1 MAIFPSVTVFRKILL
16 VSAVSVSTLWGTLA
30 CAQGQMAPVMPRL
43 HAALDFIPAYK
54 LKPVQLVEHT
64 DADDIFSLLV
74 VEFAIQD
81 EKFEL
86 AAQAAFDFAKEKNDV
101 PMAKKAMQL
110 YLASSSSQKA
120 ADAARLWYKLDPDNE
135 EASATAL
142 ALAAS
147 NGETEGLVSALRL
160 RLQQAKN
167 KEQAIYQTASIVA
180 RMNDKK
186 MALDVYEKAVEGL
199 VDDQST
205 SFMLMADLAY
215 QAKELDKAWQS
226 SLKALELDAASDAS
240 AERVLQYGRESHK
253 QEAMKIVGN
262 FIQTNANARRLRL
275 LYISEMVNDKAFD
288 AAIHE
293 LKEMEK
299 TFPEDFDLLY
309 MEAQV
314 YYQAKK
320 LTQAKKLLKQF
331 LDVQIQRRE
340 ALPDAETDAQGQAAD
355 ARIMLAQIYEEEQ
368 NYGAAISQLEK
379 IDDPGAQLQIKM
391 QIAVLH
397 GKNGNE
403 AKATALLKSLQP
415 EEEEDAVRIRLTQAL
430 IYRNAG
436 KADQA
441 IRYLRQADKDIP
453 RNALIKYEL
462 AMMYEQQGSFEEME
476 TLLREVISLKP
487 SSPDAYNALG
497 YVFADRNMHLD
508 EAQLLLDRA
517 VALAPD
523 NPFILDSM
531 GWLQFRLGNLELALE
546 YLENAFELSEQA
558 DIAAH
563 LGEVLWVKGDKDR
576 ARDIFMKGQELEKQ
590 NKTLE
595 ATIKRL
601 GISLR
606 DKK

>member
-30 CAQGQMAPVMPRL
+30 CAQGEMTPVMPRL

-147 NGETEGLVSALRL
+147 NGETEGLVNALRL

-186 MALDVYEKAVEGL
+186 MALEVYEKAVEGL

-205 SFMLMADLAY
+205 TFMLMADLAY
-215 QAKELDKAWQS
+215 QVKELDKAWQS
-226 SLKALELDAASDAS
+226 SLKALELDGASDAS
-240 AERVLQYGRESHK
+240 AERVLQYGREGHK
-253 QEAMKIVGN
+253 KEAMEIVGN

-299 TFPEDFDLLY
+299 NFPEDFDLLY

-314 YYQAKK
+314 YYQARQ

-331 LDVQIQRRE
+331 LDVQTQRRE
-340 ALPDAETDAQGQAAD
+340 ALSDAETDAQGQSAD

-368 NYGAAISQLEK
+368 NYRAAISQLEK
-379 IDDPGAQLQIKM
+379 IDDPSAQLQIQM

-415 EEEEDAVRIRLTQAL
+415 EEEDDAVRIRLTQAL

-441 IRYLRQADKDIP
+441 IRYLRQADNDMP

-476 TLLREVISLKP
+476 TLLREVIALKP
-487 SSPDAYNALG
+487 SSPEAYNALG

-563 LGEVLWVKGDKDR
+563 LGEVLWVKGEKNR
-576 ARDIFMKGQELEKQ
+576 ARDIFIKGRELEKQ

-595 ATIKRL
+595 DAIKRL

>member
-1 MAIFPSVTVFRKILL
+1 MAIFPAVTVFRKILL
-16 VSAVSVSTLWGTLA
+16 VSAVSLSTLWGSFA
-30 CAQGQMAPVMPRL
+30 CAQSQMSPVMPRL

-54 LKPVQLVEHT
+54 LNSVQLVDHT

-101 PMAKKAMQL
+101 KMAKKAMQL
-110 YLASSSSQKA
+110 YLASSSNQKA
-120 ADAARLWYKLDPDNE
+120 AEAARLWYKLDPDDE

-142 ALAAS
+142 ALAAT
-147 NGETEGLVSALRL
+147 NGEIEGLVNALRL
-160 RLQQAKN
+160 RLQQGKN
-167 KEQAIYQTASIVA
+167 KEQTIYQTASIVA

-205 SFMLMADLAY
+205 AFMLMADLAY
-215 QAKELDKAWQS
+215 QVKELEKAWQA
-226 SLKALELDAASDAS
+226 SLRALELDALSDAS
-240 AERVLQYGRESHK
+240 AERVLQYGRENHK
-253 QEAMKIVGN
+253 KEAMEIVGN
-262 FIQTNANARRLRL
+262 FIRKNTNARRLHL
-275 LYISEMVNDKAFD
+275 LYISEMVNDKEFD
-288 AAIHE
+288 AAIRE
-293 LKEMEK
+293 LKKMEK

-340 ALPDAETDAQGQAAD
+340 ALSDAETDAQGQATD

-368 NYGAAISQLEK
+368 NYRAAISQLEK
-379 IDDPGAQLQIKM
+379 IDEPSAQMQIKM

-403 AKATALLKSLQP
+403 AKATAMLESLKP
-415 EEEEDAVRIRLTQAL
+415 DNEEDAVRIRLMQAF

-441 IRYLRQADKDIP
+441 IRYLKQADKEMP
-453 RNALIKYEL
+453 KNALIKYEL

-476 TLLREVISLKP
+476 PLLREVISLKP

-546 YLENAFELSEQA
+546 YLENAFELSGQA

-563 LGEVLWVKGDKDR
+563 LGEVLWAKGEKDK
-576 ARDIFMKGQELEKQ
+576 ARDIFMKGRDLEKQ

>member
-16 VSAVSVSTLWGTLA
+16 VSAISVSTLWGTLA
-30 CAQGQMAPVMPRL
+30 CAQGEMTPVMPRL

-147 NGETEGLVSALRL
+147 NGETEGLVNALRL

-186 MALDVYEKAVEGL
+186 MALEVYEKAVEGL

-205 SFMLMADLAY
+205 TFMLMADLAY
-215 QAKELDKAWQS
+215 QVKELDKAWQS

-240 AERVLQYGRESHK
+240 AERVLQYGREGHK
-253 QEAMKIVGN
+253 KEAMEIVGN

-288 AAIHE
+288 AAILE

-320 LTQAKKLLKQF
+320 LAQAKKLLKQF
-331 LDVQIQRRE
+331 LDVQTQRRE
-340 ALPDAETDAQGQAAD
+340 ALSDAETDAQGQSAD

-368 NYGAAISQLEK
+368 NYRAAISQLEK
-379 IDDPGAQLQIKM
+379 IDDPSAQLQIQM

-415 EEEEDAVRIRLTQAL
+415 EEEDDAVRIRLTQAL

-441 IRYLRQADKDIP
+441 IRYLRQADNDMP

-476 TLLREVISLKP
+476 TLLREVIALKP
-487 SSPDAYNALG
+487 SSPEAYNALG

-563 LGEVLWVKGDKDR
+563 LGEVLWVKGEKNR
-576 ARDIFMKGQELEKQ
+576 ARDIFIKGRELEKQ

-595 ATIKRL
+595 DAIKRL

>member
-1 MAIFPSVTVFRKILL
+1 MAIFPAVTVFRKILL
-16 VSAVSVSTLWGTLA
+16 ACAVSVSTLWGSLA

-54 LKPVQLVEHT
+54 LKPVQLVDHT
-64 DADDIFSLLV
+64 NADDIFSLLV

-101 PMAKKAMQL
+101 QMAKKAMQL
-110 YLASSSSQKA
+110 YLASSSGQKA

-147 NGETEGLVSALRL
+147 NGETEGLVNALRL
-160 RLQQAKN
+160 GLQQAKN

-186 MALDVYEKAVEGL
+186 MALDVYEKAVEGV

-215 QAKELDKAWQS
+215 QVNELEKAWQS

-240 AERVLQYGRESHK
+240 AERVLQYGRENHK
-253 QEAMKIVGN
+253 KEAMKIVGN

-275 LYISEMVNDKAFD
+275 LYISEMVSDKQFD

-293 LKEMEK
+293 LKKMEK

-320 LTQAKKLLKQF
+320 PAQAKKLLKQF
-331 LDVQIQRRE
+331 LDVQIQRRA
-340 ALPDAETDAQGQAAD
+340 ALSDAETDAQGQAAD

-368 NYGAAISQLEK
+368 NYRAAISQLEK
-379 IDDPGAQLQIKM
+379 IDEPGAQMQIAM

-403 AKATALLKSLQP
+403 AKATTMLQSLKP
-415 EEEEDAVRIRLTQAL
+415 EEEEDAVRIRLMQAF

-441 IRYLRQADKDIP
+441 IRYLQQADKEMP
-453 RNALIKYEL
+453 KNALIKYEL
-462 AMMYEQQGSFEEME
+462 AMMYEQQGSFAEME

-497 YVFADRNMHLD
+497 YVFADQNMHLE

-517 VALAPD
+517 VALAPES
-523 NPFILDSM
+523 PFILDSM
-531 GWLQFRLGNLELALE
+531 GWLQFRLGNLELAFE

-563 LGEVLWVKGDKDR
+563 LGEVLWVKGEKDK
-576 ARDIFMKGQELEKQ
+576 ARDIFMKGRKLEKQ

-595 ATIKRL
+595 DTIKRL
-601 GISLR
+601 GISMR

>member
-1 MAIFPSVTVFRKILL
+1 MAIFPAVTVFRKSLL
-16 VSAVSVSTLWGTLA
+16 ACAVSVSTLWGSLA

-54 LKPVQLVEHT
+54 LKPVQLVDHT
-64 DADDIFSLLV
+64 NADDIFSLLV

-101 PMAKKAMQL
+101 QMAKKAMQL
-110 YLASSSSQKA
+110 YLASSSGQKA

-147 NGETEGLVSALRL
+147 NGETEGLVNALRL

-186 MALDVYEKAVEGL
+186 MVLDVYEKAVEGV

-215 QAKELDKAWQS
+215 QVNELEKAWQS

-240 AERVLQYGRESHK
+240 AERVLQYGRENHK
-253 QEAMKIVGN
+253 KEAMKIVGN

-275 LYISEMVNDKAFD
+275 LYISEMVSDKQFD

-293 LKEMEK
+293 LKKMEK

-320 LTQAKKLLKQF
+320 PAQAKKLLKQF
-331 LDVQIQRRE
+331 LDVQIQRRA
-340 ALPDAETDAQGQAAD
+340 ALSDAETDAQGQAAD

-368 NYGAAISQLEK
+368 NYRAAISQLEK
-379 IDDPGAQLQIKM
+379 IDEPGAQMQIAM

-403 AKATALLKSLQP
+403 AKATTMLQSLKP
-415 EEEEDAVRIRLTQAL
+415 EEEEDAVRIRLMQAF

-441 IRYLRQADKDIP
+441 IRYLQQADKEMP
-453 RNALIKYEL
+453 KNALIKYEL
-462 AMMYEQQGSFEEME
+462 AMMYEQQGSFAEME

-497 YVFADRNMHLD
+497 YVFADQNMHLE

-517 VALAPD
+517 VALAPES
-523 NPFILDSM
+523 PFILDSM
-531 GWLQFRLGNLELALE
+531 GWLQFRLGNLELAFE

-563 LGEVLWVKGDKDR
+563 LGEVLWVKGEKDK
-576 ARDIFMKGQELEKQ
+576 ARDIFMKGRKLEKQ

-595 ATIKRL
+595 DTIKRL
-601 GISLR
+601 GISMR

>member
-30 CAQGQMAPVMPRL
+30 CAQGEMTPVMPRL

-147 NGETEGLVSALRL
+147 NGETEGLVNALRL

-186 MALDVYEKAVEGL
+186 MALEVYEKAVEGL

-205 SFMLMADLAY
+205 TFMLMADLAY
-215 QAKELDKAWQS
+215 QVKELDKAWQS

-240 AERVLQYGRESHK
+240 AERVLQYGREGHK
-253 QEAMKIVGN
+253 KEAMEIVGN

-320 LTQAKKLLKQF
+320 LAQAKKLLKQF

-368 NYGAAISQLEK
+368 NYRAAISQLEK
-379 IDDPGAQLQIKM
+379 IDDPGAQIQIKM

-441 IRYLRQADKDIP
+441 IRYLRQADKEIP

-476 TLLREVISLKP
+476 TLLREVISLRP

-563 LGEVLWVKGDKDR
+563 LGEVLWVKGEKDR
-576 ARDIFMKGQELEKQ
+576 ARDIFMKGRELEKQ

>member
-30 CAQGQMAPVMPRL
+30 CAQGEMTPVMPRL

-240 AERVLQYGRESHK
+240 AERVLQYGREGHK
-253 QEAMKIVGN
+253 KEAMEIVGN

-368 NYGAAISQLEK
+368 NYRAAISQLER
-379 IDDPGAQLQIKM
+379 IDDPGAQIQIKM

-441 IRYLRQADKDIP
+441 IRYLRQADKEIP

-476 TLLREVISLKP
+476 TLLREVISLRP
-487 SSPDAYNALG
+487 SLPDAYNALG

-563 LGEVLWVKGDKDR
+563 LGEVLWVKGEKDR
-576 ARDIFMKGQELEKQ
+576 ARDIFMKGRELEKQ

>member
-16 VSAVSVSTLWGTLA
+16 LSAVSVSTLWGIPA
-30 CAQGQMAPVMPRL
+30 CSQDEMAPVMPRL

-54 LKPVQLVEHT
+54 LKPVQLVDHT
-64 DADDIFSLLV
+64 NADDIFSLLV

-101 PMAKKAMQL
+101 PMARKAMQL

-135 EASATAL
+135 EAAATAL

-147 NGETEGLVSALRL
+147 NGETEGLVNALRL
-160 RLQQAKN
+160 RLKQAKN
-167 KEQAIYQTASIVA
+167 KERAIYQTASIVA
-180 RMNDKK
+180 RMNDKR
-186 MALDVYEKAVEGL
+186 MALDVYEKAVEAL
-199 VDDQST
+199 VDDEST
-205 SFMLMADLAY
+205 TFMLLADLAY
-215 QAKELDKAWQS
+215 QAKELDKAWHS
-226 SLKALELDAASDAS
+226 SLKALELDAASDAA

-253 QEAMKIVGN
+253 KEAMELVGN
-262 FIQTNANARRLRL
+262 FIRANTTARRLRL
-275 LYISEMVNDKAFD
+275 LYISEMVNDREFD

-299 TFPEDFDLLY
+299 NFPEDFDLLY

-314 YYQAKK
+314 YYQARQ

-331 LDVQIQRRE
+331 LDVQTQRRE
-340 ALPDAETDAQGQAAD
+340 ALSDAETDAQGQSAD

-368 NYGAAISQLEK
+368 NYRAAISQLEK
-379 IDDPGAQLQIKM
+379 IDDPSAQLQIQM

-415 EEEEDAVRIRLTQAL
+415 EEEDDAVRIRLTQAL

-441 IRYLRQADKDIP
+441 IRYLRQADNDMP

-476 TLLREVISLKP
+476 TLLREVIALKP
-487 SSPDAYNALG
+487 SSPEAYNALG

-563 LGEVLWVKGDKDR
+563 LGEVLWVKGEKNR
-576 ARDIFMKGQELEKQ
+576 ARDIFIKGRELEKQ

-595 ATIKRL
+595 DAIKRL

>member
-16 VSAVSVSTLWGTLA
+16 LSAVSVSTLWGIPA
-30 CAQGQMAPVMPRL
+30 CAQDEMAPVMPRL

-54 LKPVQLVEHT
+54 LKPIQLVDHT
-64 DADDIFSLLV
+64 NADDIFSLLV

-81 EKFEL
+81 GKFEL

-101 PMAKKAMQL
+101 PMARKAMQL

-135 EASATAL
+135 EAAATAL

-147 NGETEGLVSALRL
+147 NGETEGLVNALRL
-160 RLQQAKN
+160 RLKQAKN
-167 KEQAIYQTASIVA
+167 KERAIYQTASIVA
-180 RMNDKK
+180 RMNDKR
-186 MALDVYEKAVEGL
+186 MALDVYEKAVEAL
-199 VDDQST
+199 VDDEST
-205 SFMLMADLAY
+205 TFMLLADLAY
-215 QAKELDKAWQS
+215 QAKELDKAWHS
-226 SLKALELDAASDAS
+226 SLKALELDAASDAA

-253 QEAMKIVGN
+253 KEAMELVGN
-262 FIQTNANARRLRL
+262 FIRANTTARRLRL
-275 LYISEMVNDKAFD
+275 LYISEMVNDREFD

-299 TFPEDFDLLY
+299 NFPEDFDLLY

-314 YYQAKK
+314 YYQARQ

-331 LDVQIQRRE
+331 LDVQTQRRE
-340 ALPDAETDAQGQAAD
+340 ALSDAETDAQGQSAD

-368 NYGAAISQLEK
+368 NYRAAISQLEK
-379 IDDPGAQLQIKM
+379 IDDPSAQLQIQM

-403 AKATALLKSLQP
+403 AKATALLKSLQS
-415 EEEEDAVRIRLTQAL
+415 EEEDDAVRIRLTQAL

-441 IRYLRQADKDIP
+441 IRYLRQADNDMP

-476 TLLREVISLKP
+476 TLLREVIALKP
-487 SSPDAYNALG
+487 SSPEAYNALG

-563 LGEVLWVKGDKDR
+563 LGEVLWVKGEKNR
-576 ARDIFMKGQELEKQ
+576 ARDIFIKGRELEKQ

-595 ATIKRL
+595 DAIKRL

>member
-30 CAQGQMAPVMPRL
+30 CAQGEMTPVMPRL

-135 EASATAL
+135 EAAATAL

-147 NGETEGLVSALRL
+147 NGETEGLVNALRL

-186 MALDVYEKAVEGL
+186 MALEVYEKAVEGL

-205 SFMLMADLAY
+205 TFMLMADLAY
-215 QAKELDKAWQS
+215 QAKELDKAWHS
-226 SLKALELDAASDAS
+226 SLKALELDAVSDAA

-253 QEAMKIVGN
+253 KEAMELVGN
-262 FIQTNANARRLRL
+262 FIRANTTARRLRL

-299 TFPEDFDLLY
+299 NFPEDFDLLY

-314 YYQAKK
+314 YYQARQ

-331 LDVQIQRRE
+331 LDVQTQRRE
-340 ALPDAETDAQGQAAD
+340 ALSDAETDAQGQSAD

-368 NYGAAISQLEK
+368 NYRAAISQLEK
-379 IDDPGAQLQIKM
+379 IDDPSAQLQIQM

-415 EEEEDAVRIRLTQAL
+415 EEEDDAVRIRLTQAL

-441 IRYLRQADKDIP
+441 IRYLRQADNDMP

-476 TLLREVISLKP
+476 TLLREVIALKP
-487 SSPDAYNALG
+487 SSPEAYNALG

-563 LGEVLWVKGDKDR
+563 LGEVLWVKGEKNR
-576 ARDIFMKGQELEKQ
+576 ARDIFIKGRELEKQ

-595 ATIKRL
+595 DAIKRL

>member
-1 MAIFPSVTVFRKILL
+1 MAIFPAVTVFRKILL
-16 VSAVSVSTLWGTLA
+16 VFAVSVSTLWGTLA
-30 CAQGQMAPVMPRL
+30 CAQGEMTPVMPRL

-54 LKPVQLVEHT
+54 LKPVELVDHT
-64 DADDIFSLLV
+64 EADDIFSLLV

-86 AAQAAFDFAKEKNDV
+86 AAQAAYDFAKAKNDV
-101 PMAKKAMQL
+101 QMAKKAMQL

-147 NGETEGLVSALRL
+147 NGETEGLVHALRL
-160 RLQQAKN
+160 RLQQTKN

-186 MALDVYEKAVEGL
+186 MALEVYEKAIEGL

-205 SFMLMADLAY
+205 AYMLMADLAY
-215 QAKELDKAWQS
+215 QVKDLEKAWQS
-226 SLKALELDAASDAS
+226 SLKALELDQASDAS

-253 QEAMKIVGN
+253 PEAMKIVGD
-262 FIQTNANARRLRL
+262 FIRANANARRLRL
-275 LYISEMVNDKAFD
+275 LYISEMVNDKMFD
-288 AAIHE
+288 AAITE
-293 LKEMEK
+293 LKKMEK

-314 YYQAKK
+314 YYQAKQ
-320 LTQAKKLLKQF
+320 LAQAKKLLKQF
-331 LDVQIQRRE
+331 LDVQLQRRE
-340 ALPDAETDAQGQAAD
+340 ALSDAETDAQGQATD

-368 NYGAAISQLEK
+368 NYRAAISQLEK
-379 IDDPGAQLQIKM
+379 IDEPSAQMQVKM

-403 AKATALLKSLQP
+403 AKATSILKSLVP
-415 EEEEDAVRIRLTQAL
+415 EEEEDAVRIRLTQAF

-441 IRYLRQADKDIP
+441 IRYLKQADKEMP
-453 RNALIKYEL
+453 KNALIKYEL
-462 AMMYEQQGSFEEME
+462 AMMYEQQGSFELME
-476 TLLREVISLKP
+476 PLLREVIALKP

-531 GWLQFRLGNLELALE
+531 GWLQFRLGNLELAIE
-546 YLENAFELSEQA
+546 YLENAFQLSAQA

-563 LGEVLWVKGDKDR
+563 LGEVLWAKGEKDR
-576 ARDIFMKGQELEKQ
+576 ARDIFIKGREIEKQ

-595 ATIKRL
+595 DTIKRL

>member
-16 VSAVSVSTLWGTLA
+16 LSAVSVSTLWGIPA
-30 CAQGQMAPVMPRL
+30 CAQDEMAPVMPRL

-54 LKPVQLVEHT
+54 LKPVQLVDHT
-64 DADDIFSLLV
+64 NADDIFSLLV

-81 EKFEL
+81 GKFEL

-101 PMAKKAMQL
+101 PMARKAMQL

-135 EASATAL
+135 EAAATAL

-147 NGETEGLVSALRL
+147 NGETEGLVNALRL
-160 RLQQAKN
+160 RLKQAKN
-167 KEQAIYQTASIVA
+167 KERAIYQTASIVA
-180 RMNDKK
+180 RMNDKR
-186 MALDVYEKAVEGL
+186 MALDVYEKAVEAL
-199 VDDQST
+199 VDDEST
-205 SFMLMADLAY
+205 TFMLLADLAY
-215 QAKELDKAWQS
+215 QAKELDKAWHS
-226 SLKALELDAASDAS
+226 SLKALELDAASDAA

-253 QEAMKIVGN
+253 KEAMELVGN
-262 FIQTNANARRLRL
+262 FIRANTTARRLRL
-275 LYISEMVNDKAFD
+275 LYISEMVNDREFD

-299 TFPEDFDLLY
+299 NFPEDFDLLY

-314 YYQAKK
+314 YYQARQ

-331 LDVQIQRRE
+331 LDVQTQRRE
-340 ALPDAETDAQGQAAD
+340 ALSDAETDAQGQSAD

-368 NYGAAISQLEK
+368 NYRAAISQLEK
-379 IDDPGAQLQIKM
+379 IDDPSAQLQIQM

-403 AKATALLKSLQP
+403 AKATALLKSLQS
-415 EEEEDAVRIRLTQAL
+415 EEEDDAVRIRLTQAL

-441 IRYLRQADKDIP
+441 IRYLRQADNDMP

-476 TLLREVISLKP
+476 TLLREVIALKP
-487 SSPDAYNALG
+487 SSPEAYNALG

-563 LGEVLWVKGDKDR
+563 LGEVLWVKGEKNR
-576 ARDIFMKGQELEKQ
+576 ARDIFIKGRELEKQ

-595 ATIKRL
+595 DAIKRL

>member
-16 VSAVSVSTLWGTLA
+16 LSAVSVSTLWGIPA
-30 CAQGQMAPVMPRL
+30 CAQDEMAPVMPRL

-54 LKPVQLVEHT
+54 LKPVQLVDHT
-64 DADDIFSLLV
+64 NADDIFSLLV

-101 PMAKKAMQL
+101 PMARKAMQL

-135 EASATAL
+135 EAAATAL

-147 NGETEGLVSALRL
+147 NGETEGLVNALRL
-160 RLQQAKN
+160 RLKQAKN
-167 KEQAIYQTASIVA
+167 KERAIYQTASIVA
-180 RMNDKK
+180 RMNDKR
-186 MALDVYEKAVEGL
+186 MALDVYEKAVEAL
-199 VDDQST
+199 VDDEST
-205 SFMLMADLAY
+205 TFMLLADLAY
-215 QAKELDKAWQS
+215 QAKELDKAWHS
-226 SLKALELDAASDAS
+226 SLKALELDAVSDAA

-253 QEAMKIVGN
+253 KEAMELVGN
-262 FIQTNANARRLRL
+262 FIRANTTARRLRL
-275 LYISEMVNDKAFD
+275 LYISEMVNDREFD

-299 TFPEDFDLLY
+299 NFPEDFDLLY

-314 YYQAKK
+314 YYQARQ

-331 LDVQIQRRE
+331 LDVQTQRRE
-340 ALPDAETDAQGQAAD
+340 ALSDAETDAQGQSAD

-368 NYGAAISQLEK
+368 NYRAAISQLEK
-379 IDDPGAQLQIKM
+379 IDDPSAQLQIQM

-403 AKATALLKSLQP
+403 AKATALLKSFQP
-415 EEEEDAVRIRLTQAL
+415 EEEDDAVRIRLTQAL

-441 IRYLRQADKDIP
+441 IRYLRQADNDMP

-476 TLLREVISLKP
+476 TLLREVIALKP
-487 SSPDAYNALG
+487 SSPEAYNALG

-546 YLENAFELSEQA
+546 YLENAFELSVQA

-563 LGEVLWVKGDKDR
+563 LGEVLWVKGEKNR
-576 ARDIFMKGQELEKQ
+576 ARDIFIKGRELEKQ

-595 ATIKRL
+595 DAIKRL

>member
-30 CAQGQMAPVMPRL
+30 CAQGEMTPVMPRL

-147 NGETEGLVSALRL
+147 NGETEGLVNALRL

-186 MALDVYEKAVEGL
+186 MALEVYEKAVEGL

-205 SFMLMADLAY
+205 TFMLMADLAY
-215 QAKELDKAWQS
+215 QVKELDKAWQS

-240 AERVLQYGRESHK
+240 AERVLQYGREGHK
-253 QEAMKIVGN
+253 KEAMEIVGN

-288 AAIHE
+288 AAILE

-320 LTQAKKLLKQF
+320 LAQAKKLLKQF
-331 LDVQIQRRE
+331 LDVQTQRRE
-340 ALPDAETDAQGQAAD
+340 ALSDAETDAQGQSAD

-368 NYGAAISQLEK
+368 NYRAAISQLEK
-379 IDDPGAQLQIKM
+379 IDDPSAQLQIQM

-415 EEEEDAVRIRLTQAL
+415 EEEDDAVRIRLTQAL

-441 IRYLRQADKDIP
+441 IRYLRQADNDMP

-476 TLLREVISLKP
+476 TLLREVIALKP
-487 SSPDAYNALG
+487 SSPEAYNALG

-563 LGEVLWVKGDKDR
+563 LGEVLWVKGEKNR
-576 ARDIFMKGQELEKQ
+576 ARDIFIKGRELEKQ

-595 ATIKRL
+595 DAIKRL

>member
-16 VSAVSVSTLWGTLA
+16 LSAVSVSTLWGIPA
-30 CAQGQMAPVMPRL
+30 CAQDEMAPVMPRL

-54 LKPVQLVEHT
+54 LKPVQLVDHT
-64 DADDIFSLLV
+64 NADDIFSLLV

-101 PMAKKAMQL
+101 PMARKAMQL

-135 EASATAL
+135 EAAATAL

-147 NGETEGLVSALRL
+147 NGETEGLVNALRL
-160 RLQQAKN
+160 RLKQAKN
-167 KEQAIYQTASIVA
+167 KERAIYQTASIVA
-180 RMNDKK
+180 RMNDKR
-186 MALDVYEKAVEGL
+186 MALDVYEKAVEAL
-199 VDDQST
+199 VDDEST
-205 SFMLMADLAY
+205 TFMLLADLAY
-215 QAKELDKAWQS
+215 QAKELDKAWHS
-226 SLKALELDAASDAS
+226 SLKALELDAASDAA

-253 QEAMKIVGN
+253 KEAMELVGN
-262 FIQTNANARRLRL
+262 FIRANTNARRLRL
-275 LYISEMVNDKAFD
+275 LYISEMVNDREFD

-299 TFPEDFDLLY
+299 NFPEDFDLLY

-314 YYQAKK
+314 YYQARQ

-331 LDVQIQRRE
+331 LDVQTQRRE
-340 ALPDAETDAQGQAAD
+340 ALSDAETDAQGQSAD

-368 NYGAAISQLEK
+368 NYRAAISQLEK
-379 IDDPGAQLQIKM
+379 IDDPSAQLQIQM

-415 EEEEDAVRIRLTQAL
+415 EEEDDAVRIRLTQAL

-441 IRYLRQADKDIP
+441 IRYLRQADNDMP

-476 TLLREVISLKP
+476 TLLREVIALKP
-487 SSPDAYNALG
+487 SSPEAYNALG

-563 LGEVLWVKGDKDR
+563 LGEVLWVKGEKNR
-576 ARDIFMKGQELEKQ
+576 ARDIFIKGRELEKQ

-595 ATIKRL
+595 DAIKRL

>member
-1 MAIFPSVTVFRKILL
+1 MAIFPAVTVFRKILL
-16 VSAVSVSTLWGTLA
+16 ACAVSVSTLWGSLA

-54 LKPVQLVEHT
+54 LKPVQLVDHT
-64 DADDIFSLLV
+64 NADDIFSLLV

-101 PMAKKAMQL
+101 QMAKKAMQL
-110 YLASSSSQKA
+110 YLASSSGQKA

-147 NGETEGLVSALRL
+147 NGETEGLVNALRL

-186 MALDVYEKAVEGL
+186 MALDVYEKAVEGV

-215 QAKELDKAWQS
+215 QVNELEKAWQS

-240 AERVLQYGRESHK
+240 AERVLQYGRENHK
-253 QEAMKIVGN
+253 KEAMKIVGN

-275 LYISEMVNDKAFD
+275 LYISEMVSDKQFD

-293 LKEMEK
+293 LKKMEK

-320 LTQAKKLLKQF
+320 PAQAKKLLKQF
-331 LDVQIQRRE
+331 LDVQIQRRA
-340 ALPDAETDAQGQAAD
+340 ALSDAETDAQGQAAD

-368 NYGAAISQLEK
+368 NYRAAISQLEK
-379 IDDPGAQLQIKM
+379 IDEPGAQMQIAM

-403 AKATALLKSLQP
+403 AKATTMLQSLKP
-415 EEEEDAVRIRLTQAL
+415 EEEEDAVRIRLMQAF

-441 IRYLRQADKDIP
+441 IRYLQQADKEMP
-453 RNALIKYEL
+453 KNALIKYEL
-462 AMMYEQQGSFEEME
+462 AMMYEQQGSFAEME

-497 YVFADRNMHLD
+497 YVFADQNMHLE

-517 VALAPD
+517 VALAPES
-523 NPFILDSM
+523 PFILDSM
-531 GWLQFRLGNLELALE
+531 GWLQFRLGNLELAFE

-563 LGEVLWVKGDKDR
+563 LGEVLWVKGEKDK
-576 ARDIFMKGQELEKQ
+576 ARDIFMKGRKLEKQ

-595 ATIKRL
+595 DTIKRL
-601 GISLR
+601 GISMR

>member
-30 CAQGQMAPVMPRL
+30 CAQGEMTPVMPRL

-147 NGETEGLVSALRL
+147 NGETEGLVNALRL

-186 MALDVYEKAVEGL
+186 MALEVYEKAVEGL

-205 SFMLMADLAY
+205 TFMLMADLAY
-215 QAKELDKAWQS
+215 QVKELDKAWQS

-240 AERVLQYGRESHK
+240 AERVLQYGREGHK
-253 QEAMKIVGN
+253 KEAMEIVGN

-320 LTQAKKLLKQF
+320 LAQAKKLLKQF

-368 NYGAAISQLEK
+368 NYRAAISQLER
-379 IDDPGAQLQIKM
+379 IDDPGAQIQIKM

-441 IRYLRQADKDIP
+441 IRYLRQADKEIP

-476 TLLREVISLKP
+476 TLLREVISLRP
-487 SSPDAYNALG
+487 SLPDAYNALG

-563 LGEVLWVKGDKDR
+563 LGEVLWVKGEKDR
-576 ARDIFMKGQELEKQ
+576 ARDIFMKGRELEKQ

>member
-30 CAQGQMAPVMPRL
+30 CAQGEMTPVMPRL

-147 NGETEGLVSALRL
+147 NGETEGLVNALRL

-186 MALDVYEKAVEGL
+186 MALEVYEKAVEGL

-205 SFMLMADLAY
+205 TFMLMADLAY
-215 QAKELDKAWQS
+215 QVKELDKAWQS
-226 SLKALELDAASDAS
+226 SLKALELDAVSDAA

-253 QEAMKIVGN
+253 KEAMELVGN
-262 FIQTNANARRLRL
+262 FIRANTTARRLRL

-299 TFPEDFDLLY
+299 NFPEDFDLLY

-314 YYQAKK
+314 YYQARQ

-331 LDVQIQRRE
+331 LDVQTQRRE
-340 ALPDAETDAQGQAAD
+340 ALSDAETDAQGQSAD

-368 NYGAAISQLEK
+368 NYRAAISQLEK
-379 IDDPGAQLQIKM
+379 IDDPSAQLQIQM

-415 EEEEDAVRIRLTQAL
+415 EEEDDAVRIRLTQAL

-441 IRYLRQADKDIP
+441 IRYLRQADNDMP

-476 TLLREVISLKP
+476 TLLREVIALKP
-487 SSPDAYNALG
+487 SSPEAYNALG

-563 LGEVLWVKGDKDR
+563 LGEVLWVKGEKNR
-576 ARDIFMKGQELEKQ
+576 ARDIFIKGRELEKQ

-595 ATIKRL
+595 DAIKRL

>member
-1 MAIFPSVTVFRKILL
+1 
-16 VSAVSVSTLWGTLA
+16 
-30 CAQGQMAPVMPRL
+30 MPRL

-147 NGETEGLVSALRL
+147 NGETEGLVNALRL

-186 MALDVYEKAVEGL
+186 MALEVYEKAVEGL

-205 SFMLMADLAY
+205 TFMLMADLAY
-215 QAKELDKAWQS
+215 QVKELDKAWQS

-240 AERVLQYGRESHK
+240 AERVLQYGREGHK
-253 QEAMKIVGN
+253 KEAMEIVGN

-320 LTQAKKLLKQF
+320 LAQAKKLLKQF

-368 NYGAAISQLEK
+368 NYRAAISQLEK
-379 IDDPGAQLQIKM
+379 IDDPGAQIQIKM

-441 IRYLRQADKDIP
+441 IRYLRQADKEIP

-476 TLLREVISLKP
+476 TLLREVISLRP

-563 LGEVLWVKGDKDR
+563 LGEVLWVKGEKDR
-576 ARDIFMKGQELEKQ
+576 ARDIFMKGRELEKQ

>member
-1 MAIFPSVTVFRKILL
+1 
-16 VSAVSVSTLWGTLA
+16 
-30 CAQGQMAPVMPRL
+30 
-43 HAALDFIPAYK
+43 
-54 LKPVQLVEHT
+54 
-64 DADDIFSLLV
+64 
-74 VEFAIQD
+74 
-81 EKFEL
+81 
-86 AAQAAFDFAKEKNDV
+86 
-101 PMAKKAMQL
+101 MQL

-135 EASATAL
+135 EAAATAL

-147 NGETEGLVSALRL
+147 NGETEGLVNALRL
-160 RLQQAKN
+160 RLKQAKN
-167 KEQAIYQTASIVA
+167 KERAIYQTASIVA
-180 RMNDKK
+180 RMNDKR
-186 MALDVYEKAVEGL
+186 MALDVYEKAVEAL
-199 VDDQST
+199 VDDEST
-205 SFMLMADLAY
+205 TFMLLADLAY
-215 QAKELDKAWQS
+215 QAKELDKAWHS
-226 SLKALELDAASDAS
+226 SLKALELDAVSDAA

-253 QEAMKIVGN
+253 KEAMELVGN
-262 FIQTNANARRLRL
+262 FIRANTTARRLRL
-275 LYISEMVNDKAFD
+275 LYISEMVNDREFD

-299 TFPEDFDLLY
+299 NFPEDFDLLY

-314 YYQAKK
+314 YYQARQ

-331 LDVQIQRRE
+331 LDVQTQRRE
-340 ALPDAETDAQGQAAD
+340 ALSDAETDAQGQSAD

-368 NYGAAISQLEK
+368 NYRAAISQLEK
-379 IDDPGAQLQIKM
+379 IDDPSAQLQIQM

-415 EEEEDAVRIRLTQAL
+415 EEEDDAVRIRLTQAL

-441 IRYLRQADKDIP
+441 IRYLRQADNDMP

-476 TLLREVISLKP
+476 ALLREVIALKP
-487 SSPDAYNALG
+487 SSPEAYNALG

-563 LGEVLWVKGDKDR
+563 LGEVLWVKGEKNR
-576 ARDIFMKGQELEKQ
+576 ARDIFIKGRELEKQ

-595 ATIKRL
+595 DAIKRL

>member
-1 MAIFPSVTVFRKILL
+1 MAIFPAVTVFRKSLL
-16 VSAVSVSTLWGTLA
+16 ACAVSVSTLWGSLA

-54 LKPVQLVEHT
+54 LKPVQLVDHT
-64 DADDIFSLLV
+64 NADDIFSLLV

-101 PMAKKAMQL
+101 QMAKKAMQL
-110 YLASSSSQKA
+110 YLASSSGQKA

-147 NGETEGLVSALRL
+147 NGETEGLVNALRL

-186 MALDVYEKAVEGL
+186 MALDVYEKAVEGV

-215 QAKELDKAWQS
+215 QVNELEKAWQS

-240 AERVLQYGRESHK
+240 AERVLQYGRENHK
-253 QEAMKIVGN
+253 KEAMKIVGN

-275 LYISEMVNDKAFD
+275 LYISEMVSDKQFD

-293 LKEMEK
+293 LKKMEK

-320 LTQAKKLLKQF
+320 PAQAKKLLKQF
-331 LDVQIQRRE
+331 LDVQIQRRA
-340 ALPDAETDAQGQAAD
+340 ALSDAETDAQGQAAD

-368 NYGAAISQLEK
+368 NYRAAISQLEK
-379 IDDPGAQLQIKM
+379 IDEPGAQMQIAM

-403 AKATALLKSLQP
+403 AKATTMLQSLKP
-415 EEEEDAVRIRLTQAL
+415 EEEEDAVRIRLMQAF

-441 IRYLRQADKDIP
+441 IRYLQQADKEMP
-453 RNALIKYEL
+453 KNALIKYEL
-462 AMMYEQQGSFEEME
+462 AMMYEQQGSFAEME

-497 YVFADRNMHLD
+497 YVFADQNMHLE

-517 VALAPD
+517 VALAPES
-523 NPFILDSM
+523 PFILDSM
-531 GWLQFRLGNLELALE
+531 GWLQFRLGNLELAFE

-563 LGEVLWVKGDKDR
+563 LGEVLWVKGEKDK
-576 ARDIFMKGQELEKQ
+576 ARDIFMKGRKLEKQ

-595 ATIKRL
+595 DTIKRL
-601 GISLR
+601 GISMR

>member
-1 MAIFPSVTVFRKILL
+1 MAIFPAVTVFRKILL
-16 VSAVSVSTLWGTLA
+16 ACAVSVSTLWGSLA
-30 CAQGQMAPVMPRL
+30 CAQGQMTPIMPRL

-54 LKPVQLVEHT
+54 LKPVQLVDHT
-64 DADDIFSLLV
+64 NADDIFSLLV

-101 PMAKKAMQL
+101 QMAKKAMQL

-147 NGETEGLVSALRL
+147 NGETEGLVNALRL

-186 MALDVYEKAVEGL
+186 MALDVYEKTVEGL

-215 QAKELDKAWQS
+215 QVNELEKAWQS

-240 AERVLQYGRESHK
+240 AERVLQYGRENHK
-253 QEAMKIVGN
+253 KEAMEIVGN

-275 LYISEMVNDKAFD
+275 LYISEMVNDKQFD

-293 LKEMEK
+293 LKKMEK

-320 LTQAKKLLKQF
+320 LAQAKKLLKQF
-331 LDVQIQRRE
+331 LDVQIQRRA
-340 ALPDAETDAQGQAAD
+340 ALSDAETDAQGQAAD

-368 NYGAAISQLEK
+368 NYRAAISQLEK
-379 IDDPGAQLQIKM
+379 IDEPGAQMQIKM

-403 AKATALLKSLQP
+403 AKATAMLQSLKP
-415 EEEEDAVRIRLTQAL
+415 EEEEDAVRIRLMQAF

-441 IRYLRQADKDIP
+441 IRYLQQADKEMP
-453 RNALIKYEL
+453 KNALIKYEL
-462 AMMYEQQGSFEEME
+462 AMMYEQQGSFAEME

-497 YVFADRNMHLD
+497 YVFADQNMHLE

-517 VALAPD
+517 VALAPES
-523 NPFILDSM
+523 PFILDSM
-531 GWLQFRLGNLELALE
+531 GWLQFRLGNLELAFE

-563 LGEVLWVKGDKDR
+563 LGEVLWVKGEKDK
-576 ARDIFMKGQELEKQ
+576 ARDIFMKGRELEKQ
-590 NKTLE
+590 NETLE
-595 ATIKRL
+595 DTIKRL
-601 GISLR
+601 GISMR

>member
-441 IRYLRQADKDIP
+441 IRYLRQADKEIP

>member
-30 CAQGQMAPVMPRL
+30 CAQGEMTPVMPRL

-240 AERVLQYGRESHK
+240 AERVLQYGREGHK
-253 QEAMKIVGN
+253 KEAMEIVGN

-368 NYGAAISQLEK
+368 NYRAAISQLER
-379 IDDPGAQLQIKM
+379 IDDPGAQIQIKM

-441 IRYLRQADKDIP
+441 IRYLRQADKEIP

-563 LGEVLWVKGDKDR
+563 LGEVLWVKGEKDR
-576 ARDIFMKGQELEKQ
+576 ARDIFMKGRELEKQ

>member
-30 CAQGQMAPVMPRL
+30 CAQGEMTPVMPRL

-147 NGETEGLVSALRL
+147 NGETEGLVNALRL

-186 MALDVYEKAVEGL
+186 MALEVYEKAVEGL

-205 SFMLMADLAY
+205 TFMLMADLAY
-215 QAKELDKAWQS
+215 QVKELDKAWQS
-226 SLKALELDAASDAS
+226 SLKALELDGASDAS
-240 AERVLQYGRESHK
+240 AERVLQYGREGHK
-253 QEAMKIVGN
+253 KEAMEIVGN

-320 LTQAKKLLKQF
+320 LAQAKKLLKQF

-368 NYGAAISQLEK
+368 NYRAAISQLER
-379 IDDPGAQLQIKM
+379 IDDPGAQIQIKM

-441 IRYLRQADKDIP
+441 IRYLRQADKEIP

-476 TLLREVISLKP
+476 TLLREVISLRP

-563 LGEVLWVKGDKDR
+563 LGEVLWVKGEKDR
-576 ARDIFMKGQELEKQ
+576 ARDIFMKGRELEKQ

>member
-1 MAIFPSVTVFRKILL
+1 MAIFPAVTVFRKILL
-16 VSAVSVSTLWGTLA
+16 ACAVSVSTLWGSLA
-30 CAQGQMAPVMPRL
+30 CAQGQMTPIMPRL

-54 LKPVQLVEHT
+54 LKPVQLVDHT
-64 DADDIFSLLV
+64 NADDIFSLLV

-101 PMAKKAMQL
+101 QMAKKAMQL

-147 NGETEGLVSALRL
+147 NGETEGLVNALRL

-215 QAKELDKAWQS
+215 QVNELEKAWQS

-240 AERVLQYGRESHK
+240 AERVLQYGRENHK
-253 QEAMKIVGN
+253 KEAMEIVGN

-275 LYISEMVNDKAFD
+275 LYISEMVNDKQFD

-293 LKEMEK
+293 LKKMEK

-320 LTQAKKLLKQF
+320 LAQAKKLLKQF
-331 LDVQIQRRE
+331 LDVQIQRRA
-340 ALPDAETDAQGQAAD
+340 ALSDAETDAQGQAAD

-368 NYGAAISQLEK
+368 NYRAAISQLEK
-379 IDDPGAQLQIKM
+379 IDEPGAQMQIKM

-403 AKATALLKSLQP
+403 AKATAMLQSLKP
-415 EEEEDAVRIRLTQAL
+415 EEEEDAVRIRLMQAF

-441 IRYLRQADKDIP
+441 IRYLQQADKEMP
-453 RNALIKYEL
+453 KNALIKYEL
-462 AMMYEQQGSFEEME
+462 AMMYEQQGSFAEME

-497 YVFADRNMHLD
+497 YVFADQNMHLE

-517 VALAPD
+517 VALAPES
-523 NPFILDSM
+523 PFILDSM
-531 GWLQFRLGNLELALE
+531 GWLQFRLGNLELAFE

-563 LGEVLWVKGDKDR
+563 LGEVLWVKGEKDK
-576 ARDIFMKGQELEKQ
+576 ARDIFMKGRELEKQ
-590 NKTLE
+590 NETLE
-595 ATIKRL
+595 DTIKRL
-601 GISLR
+601 GISMR